1 MQLFFYISLII
12 AFFDFLFKCYGIIW
26 ANSANDN
33 MAKGSAIISP
43 FGNIIKD
50 DNKTILE
57 AKFDKDEILKV
68 RKYIDIGL
76 N

>member
-1 MQLFFYISLII
+1 
-12 AFFDFLFKCYGIIW
+12 
-26 ANSANDN
+26 
-33 MAKGSAIISP
+33 MAKVSAIISP

>member
-1 MQLFFYISLII
+1 MPYWYASPVMPIQLINFAEKI
-12 AFFDFLFKCYGIIW
+12 KNKTPTG
-26 ANSANDN
+26 
-33 MAKGSAIISP
+33 MP
-43 FGNIIKD
+43 IIKD